1 MTPREPRRTFL
12 RTLFAVIVTPLV
24 LPQRDSAAADVWGPH
39 PTPRPGITAAKVA
52 TRAQLA
58 DAPDAVAVFDQ
69 VREIPGVVDGVR
81 CNCGCADAKGYH
93 SLLSCFETPDV
104 MAKHCEVCQAQGR
117 LVARMHKAGRSLDE
131 IRRGVDARFG

>member
-1 MTPREPRRTFL
+1 MRLQQPRRAFL
-12 RTLFAVIVTPLV
+12 RILLGALAAPLA
-24 LPQRDSAAADVWGPH
+24 LPARGAAAVGTRGPH
-39 PTPRPGITAAKVA
+39 PTPRPGITAARVA
-52 TRAQLA
+52 TQAQLA
-58 DAPDAVAVFDQ
+58 DAPDAHAVFDQ
-69 VREIPGVVDGVR
+69 VREIPHIVDGVR

-117 LVARMHKAGRSLDE
+117 LVFRMHKSGRSLDE